1 MLNWQAQVIIAVN
14 MIKWTFQTEEAIL
27 GTRTDAKSLRNH
39 YTFLDNQLSRIV
51 NLVRGDLKTLDRMT
65 LGALVTLDV
74 HARDIIDPLIKENV
88 TTC

>member
-1 MLNWQAQVIIAVN
+1 VIIAVN

-27 GTRTDAKSLRNH
+27 KVRSEPKALNNH
-39 YTFLDNQLSRIV
+39 YNFLDNQLQNIV
-51 NLVRGDLKTLDRMT
+51 NLVRGDLKELDRMT

-74 HARDIIDPLIKENV
+74 HARDIITPLMEGNV